1 MYIRIICILMY
12 NIYICIHI
20 YICIYIYVVSQKEI
34 TEKTAS
40 HLKTEWD
47 PSFRDSLAAKD
58 LQRL

>member
-1 MYIRIICILMY
+1 MY
-12 NIYICIHI
+12 NLYIYMYTYIYICI
-20 YICIYIYVVSQKEI
+20 CIYVVSQKEI

-47 PSFRDSLAAKD
+47 PSCRDSLAAKD